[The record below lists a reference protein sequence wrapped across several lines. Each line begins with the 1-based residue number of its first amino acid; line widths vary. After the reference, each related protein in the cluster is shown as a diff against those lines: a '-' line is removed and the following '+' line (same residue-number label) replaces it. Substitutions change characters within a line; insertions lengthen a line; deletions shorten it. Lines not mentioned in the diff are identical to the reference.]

1 MSSFGGVSFTVMSDS
16 FSETTPSRVTVRAFP
31 GGNNWAISLAG
42 QSPVE
47 RSLPCMF
54 NTRADYVNLVL
65 LRGTQNTLNVDFW
78 DPNSVS
84 AVLTQVSASAMASS
98 GQVLA
103 TAEFV
108 LV

>member
-1 MSSFGGVSFTVMSDS
+1 MSSFGGVSFTVMADS
-16 FSETTPSRVTVRAFP
+16 FSETAPSRVTIRAFP

-54 NTRADYVNLVL
+54 ETRGEYVNMVL
-65 LRGTQNTLNVDFW
+65 LRGTENTLSVDFW
-78 DPNSVS
+78 DPNSIT
-84 AVLTQVSASAMASS
+84 AVLTQVSASAMMAT